1 MAIKSFNYS
10 MLKLVKATQDMG
22 TNGRGWGRGGW
33 GGGKKSQVAFKE
45 DLEICDHKPSCI
57 SYRGSF

>member
-1 MAIKSFNYS
+1 

-33 GGGKKSQVAFKE
+33 GGGKKSQVAFKKH
-45 DLEICDHKPSCI
+45 LRRI
-57 SYRGSF
+57 

>member
-1 MAIKSFNYS
+1 
-10 MLKLVKATQDMG
+10 MG
-22 TNGRGWGRGGW
+22 GDGEEGGGG